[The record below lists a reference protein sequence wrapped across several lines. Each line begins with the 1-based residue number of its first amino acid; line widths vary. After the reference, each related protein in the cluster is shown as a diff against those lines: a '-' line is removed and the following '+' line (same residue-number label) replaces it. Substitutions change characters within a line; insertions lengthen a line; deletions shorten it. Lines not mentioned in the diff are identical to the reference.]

1 MWLTV
6 VLLVDSSA
14 SVPFFPQGRFWRR
27 KFHKKIPEKQK
38 HCWTHQLKPGAL
50 YKKTSTYKTN
60 VAPMIVEISLVH
72 HFRFSGSIPIKNACC
87 KSAFLSV
94 KKSRETVS
102 TFGPQGTFQS
112 DHRKACILG
121 SRKWVCLLPLGPGLY
136 KYIYIY
142 IYISIY
148 IYTYVYVK
156 HTSVYILHDSLLYY
170 NLHIMTYIKQ

>member
-1 MWLTV
+1 M

-121 SRKWVCLLPLGPGLY
+121 SRKWVCLLPLGPGLC
-136 KYIYIY
+136 KYIYIH
-142 IYISIY
+142 IDIY